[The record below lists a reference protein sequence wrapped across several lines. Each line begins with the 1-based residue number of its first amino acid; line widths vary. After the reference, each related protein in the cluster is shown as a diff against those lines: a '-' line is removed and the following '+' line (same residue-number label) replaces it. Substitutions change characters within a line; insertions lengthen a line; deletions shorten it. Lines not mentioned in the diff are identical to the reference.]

1 MTRYDI
7 NNFPIEEYRKI
18 GMQKRRAGNQGT
30 KTKKSYRDIIITF
43 DIETSLIPFT
53 DHSHMYIWQMQ
64 VGKIGTV
71 FGRTWDEFIKFCAE
85 LILDMGE
92 NQYIVVYV
100 HNLAFEFQ
108 FLAGIYNFSMDEV
121 FAVKSRKVI
130 KCEMYEHIE
139 FRCSYALTNM
149 SLEEFTKK
157 MKVEHVKKPG
167 EDIDYKIYR
176 TNTTPLDDKAMQ
188 YCQNDV
194 LGLYEAITVQLNN
207 DGDNLYTVP
216 MTSTGYVRRETK
228 QALRMVNHNYIKNQ
242 IVSYDVYLL
251 LREAFRGGKPL
262 FQRANFA

>member
-30 KTKKSYRDIIITF
+30 KMKKSYRDIIITF

-53 DHSHMYIWQMQ
+53 DHSMMYIWQMQ
-64 VGKIGTV
+64 IGNIGTV
-71 FGRTWDEFIKFCAE
+71 FGRTWVEFIKFCSD

-92 NQYIVVYV
+92 NQYIVIYV

-108 FLAGIYNFSMDEV
+108 FLAGIYNFTMDEV

-167 EDIDYKIYR
+167 DDIDYKIYR
-176 TNTTPLDDKAMQ
+176 TNK
-188 YCQNDV
+188 
-194 LGLYEAITVQLNN
+194 
-207 DGDNLYTVP
+207 
-216 MTSTGYVRRETK
+216 
-228 QALRMVNHNYIKNQ
+228 
-242 IVSYDVYLL
+242 
-251 LREAFRGGKPL
+251 
-262 FQRANFA
+262 